1 MVGPV
6 NLKRNRDG
14 ESPITSDLGQGDA
27 LLPLIFPAAVLV
39 GGLADL
45 VGFAQVFLETTMFGN
60 FEVMSLADSA
70 IFTASLRPIA
80 R

>member
-1 MVGPV
+1 MRWPFPSFTCPGS
-6 NLKRNRDG
+6 NGSIMRCSAAMRRIHL
-14 ESPITSDLGQGDA
+14 SDLM
-27 LLPLIFPAAVLV
+27 LIGARPV
-39 GGLADL
+39 
-45 VGFAQVFLETTMFGN
+45 QVFLETTMFGN